1 MLKTAEREREREMVC
16 PSSRQLSTFLMSSY
30 SIPWDT
36 LDFGSHA
43 MHRLEAQSTF
53 ELTVIKEERRTALLQ
68 VK

>member
-1 MLKTAEREREREMVC
+1 MLKTAERERSFC

-36 LDFGSHA
+36 LDFGSYA
-43 MHRLEAQSTF
+43 MRRLEAQSTF

>member
-1 MLKTAEREREREMVC
+1 
-16 PSSRQLSTFLMSSY
+16 MSSY

-36 LDFGSHA
+36 LDFGSYA
-43 MHRLEAQSTF
+43 MRRLEAQSTF